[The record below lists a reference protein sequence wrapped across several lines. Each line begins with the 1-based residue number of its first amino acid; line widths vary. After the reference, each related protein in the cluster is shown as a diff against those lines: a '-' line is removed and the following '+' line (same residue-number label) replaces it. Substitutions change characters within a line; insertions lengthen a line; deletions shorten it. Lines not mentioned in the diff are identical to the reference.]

1 MEAYNTRKYIIQLIF
16 IVTALILLA
25 RLFFI
30 QVLDNTYEAKARQNS
45 VREVTIY
52 PARGLIFDRFGELV
66 VNNEAV
72 YDLVVIPKEAKNNH
86 PDTLKLCEL
95 LGITQVEF
103 DKSVQ
108 KLKKSKGYSQHKPQV
123 LFKQIPYDIYAKL
136 QEYLYQFPGFYPQV
150 RTVRNYPHQSA
161 AHILGYIGE
170 VNQKQID
177 TSNYYK
183 LGDYT
188 GISGIEFT
196 YEERLRG
203 KRGKKYVVV
212 DVLNREID
220 SYEGDDIAEA
230 EAGERVTLSLDIQLQ
245 SYAEQLMR
253 NKKGSVVAIEPSSG
267 EILTMVSSPT
277 YNPNMLVGRARGI
290 GMKMLQADTLK
301 PLFNRALMAH
311 YPPGSTFKP
320 MMGLLA
326 LEADVIH
333 PSYYYGCN
341 GGYRLGRL
349 TVGCHYH
356 ASCGSV
362 SSAVQHSCNAYFC
375 HIFKLFIEADQ
386 YKDVAIGLT
395 SWGDYLE
402 QFGLGKV
409 LPLDLPHAHKGYTP
423 DTTLYNKMYR
433 GPGSWRASTIISL
446 GIGQGEL
453 GVTPLQMANSTV
465 AIANRGFFYYPHVV
479 RPAEEDKESV
489 YLEKQA
495 IDIQRQ
501 HFETI
506 VDGMEQVVLAGTA
519 RIAQV
524 EGLDICGKTGT
535 AENPH
540 GKDHSLFIAF
550 APKSNPQIALAVI
563 VENAGFGSTYA
574 APIASLL
581 IEKYINR
588 EVGEK
593 RKWLETKM
601 LEADLIHPANKIAV
615 K

>member
-1 MEAYNTRKYIIQLIF
+1 MEAVSIRKHIIQLIF
-16 IVTALILLA
+16 IITAIILLA

-30 QVLDNTYEAKARQNS
+30 QVLDNTYEAKAMQNS

-52 PARGLIFDRFGELV
+52 PARGLIFDRFGQLV

-72 YDLVVIPKEAKNNH
+72 YDLVVIPKEARNNNL
-86 PDTLKLCEL
+86 DTLKLCHL
-95 LGITQVEF
+95 LDITQVEF

-108 KLKKSKGYSQHKPQV
+108 ALKKSKGYSHYKPQV
-123 LFKQIPYDIYAKL
+123 LFKQIPYDVYAKL

-150 RTVRNYPHQSA
+150 RTVRHYPHQSA

-170 VNQKQID
+170 VNQRQID
-177 TSNYYK
+177 TSEYYK

-196 YEERLRG
+196 YEKWLRG
-203 KRGKKYVVV
+203 KRGKKYMVV

-220 SYEGDDIAEA
+220 TYDGGDIADA
-230 EAGERVTLSLDIQLQ
+230 EAGERVTLSLDIELQ
-245 SYAEQLMR
+245 NYAEQLMA
-253 NKKGSVVAIEPSSG
+253 NKKGSVVAIEPATG

-320 MMGLLA
+320 LMGLLA
-326 LEADVIH
+326 LQEEVIY
-333 PSYYYGCN
+333 PNFYYGCN
-341 GGYRLGRL
+341 GGYHLGRL

-375 HIFKLFIEADQ
+375 HLFKLFIEADQ
-386 YKDVAIGLT
+386 FENVAVGLT
-395 SWGDYLE
+395 KWDDYLH
-402 QFGLGKV
+402 QFGMGTT
-409 LPLDLPHAHKGYTP
+409 LPLDLPHAHKGFAP
-423 DTTLYNKMYR
+423 DTSLYNRMYGKNR
-433 GPGSWRASTIISL
+433 WRASTIISL

-453 GVTPLQMANSTV
+453 GVTPLQMANSTA
-465 AIANRGFFYYPHVV
+465 AIANHGYYYYPHVV
-479 RPAEEDKESV
+479 RPPQSDTSSIYLKRQNIAIAE
-489 YLEKQA
+489 
-495 IDIQRQ
+495 R
-501 HFETI
+501 HFETV
-506 VDGMEQVVLAGTA
+506 VDGMHKVVLAGTA
-519 RIAQV
+519 TIANV

-540 GKDHSLFIAF
+540 GADHSLFIAF
-550 APKSNPQIALAVI
+550 APKDNPKIAIAVV
-563 VENAGFGSTYA
+563 VENAGFGARYG

-581 IEKYINR
+581 IEKYLNR
-588 EVGEK
+588 EIGEK

-601 LEADLIHPANKIAV
+601 LEADLLNPPKIAA

>member
-1 MEAYNTRKYIIQLIF
+1 MEAVSVRRYIIQLIF
-16 IVTALILLA
+16 IITAIILLA

-30 QVLDNTYEAKARQNS
+30 QVLDNTYEDKAKQNS

-52 PARGLIFDRFGELV
+52 PARGLIFDRFGNLV

-72 YDLVVIPKEAKNNH
+72 YDLVVIPKKAKNSNI
-86 PDTLKLCEL
+86 DTLKLCEL

-108 KLKKSKGYSQHKPQV
+108 AIRKSKGYSHYKPQV
-123 LFKQIPYDIYAKL
+123 LFKQIPYDVYAKL

-150 RTVRNYPHQSA
+150 RTVRHYPYQSA

-177 TSNYYK
+177 TSAYYK

-196 YEERLRG
+196 YEKRLRWQ
-203 KRGKKYVVV
+203 RGKKYVVV

-220 SYEGDDIAEA
+220 TYDGGDIAEA
-230 EAGERVTLSLDIQLQ
+230 EAGERVILSLDIELQ
-245 SYAEQLMR
+245 SYAEQLMA

-320 MMGLLA
+320 MMALLA
-326 LEADVIH
+326 LQEQVIH
-333 PSYYYGCN
+333 PNFYYGCN
-341 GGYRLGRL
+341 GGYHLGSL

-362 SSAVQHSCNAYFC
+362 ASAVQHSCNAYFC
-375 HIFKLFIEADQ
+375 HIFKLFIEANQFDN
-386 YKDVAIGLT
+386 VAEGLT
-395 SWGDYLE
+395 QWDKYLY
-402 QFGLGKV
+402 QFGLGTQ
-409 LPLDLPHAHKGYTP
+409 LPLDLPHAHKGFTP
-423 DTTLYNKMYR
+423 DTSLYNRMYGKNR
-433 GPGSWRASTIISL
+433 WRASMIISL

-453 GVTPLQMANSTV
+453 GVTPLQLAHSTA
-465 AIANRGFFYYPHVV
+465 AIANRGEYYYPHVV
-479 RPAEEDKESV
+479 RPHPSDTGSI
-489 YLEKQA
+489 YLKKQK
-495 IDIQRQ
+495 IDIEKR
-501 HFETI
+501 HFDTV
-506 VDGMEQVVLAGTA
+506 VDGMELVVLAGTA

-540 GKDHSLFIAF
+540 GADHSLFVAF
-550 APKSNPQIALAVI
+550 APKNDPKIAIAVV
-563 VENAGFGSTYA
+563 VENAGFGSRYG

-588 EVGEK
+588 EIGEK
-593 RKWLETKM
+593 RKWLETRM
-601 LEADLIHPANKIAV
+601 LEADLINPPKIAA